1 MYSLGV
7 LLYELLVGSP
17 PFESKRLREA
27 GWAEMLR
34 IIQEEE
40 PARPSARV
48 TTQTKAGTDVA
59 GRRSTEAG
67 RLARELR
74 GDLDWIA
81 LKALEK
87 DRSRRYQSAQG
98 LAEDVRRH
106 LVDEPVMAGP
116 PTLGYRLGKAARRH
130 KAAFAAGGVVAV
142 ALVGGTFVSTAFY
155 LRAEAVRRER
165 QREVVRLHVKT
176 SMQLADEGD
185 PMGALPGLVEA
196 LRLEEDPAKREIHRY
211 RIGMT
216 LANAPALVRGPGAA
230 RRQGGDLAPR
240 RAGHRDR
247 DARWRGPRLERRDG
261 RAPLPAVA
269 RRFSSQRSL
278 FQPGRHTAP
287 GGRPPHHPRTVCGM
301 SRQADWS
308 RICLAETKY
317 HGLRSVRIGD
327 TSRRPET
334 MGRPR

>member
-1 MYSLGV
+1 
-7 LLYELLVGSP
+7 
-17 PFESKRLREA
+17 
-27 GWAEMLR
+27 MLR

-59 GRRSTEAG
+59 GRRGTEPG

-106 LVDEPVMAGP
+106 LADEPVTAGP
-116 PTLGYRLGKAARRH
+116 PTLSYRLGKAARRH
-130 KAAFAAGGVVAV
+130 KAAFAAACVVAL
-142 ALVGGTFVSTAFY
+142 ALVAGTVVSTAFY

-196 LRLEEDPAKREIHRY
+196 LRLEEDPARREVHRY
-211 RIGMT
+211 RIGTT
-216 LANAPALVRGPGAA
+216 LGNPPALVRVLGATG
-230 RRQGGDLAPR
+230 RQGGDLAPGR
-240 RAGHRDR
+240 PGHRDR
-247 DARWRGPRLERRDG
+247 DPGRRRPRVERRNG
-261 RAPLPAVA
+261 GALVSVFGG
-269 RRFSSQRSL
+269 RFSNQRAVL
-278 FQPGRHTAP
+278 QP
-287 GGRPPHHPRTVCGM
+287 
-301 SRQADWS
+301 
-308 RICLAETKY
+308 
-317 HGLRSVRIGD
+317 
-327 TSRRPET
+327 
-334 MGRPR
+334 

>member
-1 MYSLGV
+1 MDTRTDVYSLGV

-59 GRRSTEAG
+59 GRRGTEAG

-106 LVDEPVMAGP
+106 LADEPVTAGP
-116 PTLGYRLGKAARRH
+116 PTFGYRLAR
-130 KAAFAAGGVVAV
+130 
-142 ALVGGTFVSTAFY
+142 
-155 LRAEAVRRER
+155 
-165 QREVVRLHVKT
+165 
-176 SMQLADEGD
+176 
-185 PMGALPGLVEA
+185 P
-196 LRLEEDPAKREIHRY
+196 
-211 RIGMT
+211 
-216 LANAPALVRGPGAA
+216 
-230 RRQGGDLAPR
+230 
-240 RAGHRDR
+240 
-247 DARWRGPRLERRDG
+247 RDG
-261 RAPLPAVA
+261 TRRRSRPPASSRSRWSRAP
-269 RRFSSQRSL
+269 
-278 FQPGRHTAP
+278 
-287 GGRPPHHPRTVCGM
+287 
-301 SRQADWS
+301 W
-308 RICLAETKY
+308 
-317 HGLRSVRIGD
+317 
-327 TSRRPET
+327 
-334 MGRPR
+334 